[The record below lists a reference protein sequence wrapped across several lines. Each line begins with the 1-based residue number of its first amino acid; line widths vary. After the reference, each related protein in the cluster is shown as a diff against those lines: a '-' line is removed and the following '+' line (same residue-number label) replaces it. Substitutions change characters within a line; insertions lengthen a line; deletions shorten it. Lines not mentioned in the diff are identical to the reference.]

1 MRIRLSELRRVIRK
15 VLKEALPSQR
25 PTISADVDPA
35 EKQLMAK
42 YPHWGNPQAEKI
54 GVESPAKVKMK
65 QVAKIL
71 AAKGL
76 TTDAAAKKRVT
87 NDLLPFIE
95 KMDPGEMFAADPEEI
110 ASEFAAKVLGVKPG

>member
-1 MRIRLSELRRVIRK
+1 MRIKLAELRQVIRK

-35 EKQLMAK
+35 EKELMGK
-42 YPHWGNPQAEKI
+42 YPHWGNPQDKSMKQ
-54 GVESPAKVKMK
+54 ESPAKVKMK

-76 TTDAAAKKRVT
+76 TADAARKKKVT

-95 KMDPGEMFAADPEEI
+95 KMDPADMFAADPDEI
-110 ASEFAAKVLGVKPG
+110 ATAFAAEVLGVSGN